1 MKGAAKRCQVCDSI
15 HPATVLLTDNPY
27 LFLANLLDAYVDQ
40 SALWQVQ

>member
-1 MKGAAKRCQVCDSI
+1 MKGAAQRCQARHLSD
-15 HPATVLLTDNPY
+15 PATVLLTDNPY